1 VRERYSLDATV
12 DSLLSAYEHMLEPR
26 S

>member
-1 VRERYSLDATV
+1 VRERYSLDATA
-12 DSLLSAYEHMLEPR
+12 DSLLSAYEHMLRPR